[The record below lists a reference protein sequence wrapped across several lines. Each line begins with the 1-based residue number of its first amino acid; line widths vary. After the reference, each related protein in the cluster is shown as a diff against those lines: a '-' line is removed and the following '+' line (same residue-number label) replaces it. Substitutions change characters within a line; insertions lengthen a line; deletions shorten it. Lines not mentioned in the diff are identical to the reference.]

1 MTTQPRTRRILHR
14 AALVASGVTAGV
26 IALTVT
32 LVTAVGH
39 SSAATTPTNS
49 TSSTSN
55 DSGSGSSDSGSS
67 SSSDD
72 GSNTGISSGS
82 QTQAP
87 VGGSNGS

>member
-1 MTTQPRTRRILHR
+1 
-14 AALVASGVTAGV
+14 VASGVTAGV

-32 LVTAVGH
+32 LVNAVGH
-39 SSAATTPTNS
+39 SSAATPTSS
-49 TSSTSN
+49 TSSTSD

-72 GSNTGISSGS
+72 GSNSGISSGS
-82 QTQAP
+82 QMQAP

>member
-14 AALVASGVTAGV
+14 AALLASGVTAGV

-32 LVTAVGH
+32 LVSAVGH
-39 SSAATTPTNS
+39 SSAAATTNS
-49 TSSTSN
+49 TSTSSSD
-55 DSGSGSSDSGSS
+55 DSGSGSSGHGTG

-72 GSNTGISSGS
+72 STSTGISSGNQS
-82 QTQAP
+82 QAP